1 MKPRYEPGDILFHQ
15 GSGFGEFYTLVM
27 DIEHKTRPD
36 ARGRKWPFDVY
47 ILLGM
52 DDGETYK
59 ISTQNIDCSVYY
71 KKVA

>member
-1 MKPRYEPGDILFHQ
+1 MTPRYEPGDILYHQ
-15 GSGFGEFYTLVM
+15 GSGFGEFYCLVM
-27 DIEHKTRPD
+27 DIEYKTRPD
-36 ARGRKWPFDVY
+36 ASGRKWPFDVY